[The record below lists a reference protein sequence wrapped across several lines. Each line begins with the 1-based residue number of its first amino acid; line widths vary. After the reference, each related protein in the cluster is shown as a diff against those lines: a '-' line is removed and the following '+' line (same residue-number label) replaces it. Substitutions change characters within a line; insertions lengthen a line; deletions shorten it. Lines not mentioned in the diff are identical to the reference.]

1 MWYVWRRIK
10 TLERRVNRNREQNP
24 EHRLAPMRNAKHK
37 AEARDKNGGE
47 GKDREILTGAGV
59 FGDGELEIRIDSTK
73 QMKESMTL

>member
-1 MWYVWRRIK
+1 
-10 TLERRVNRNREQNP
+10 
-24 EHRLAPMRNAKHK
+24 MRNAKHK

>member
-1 MWYVWRRIK
+1 MCRRIK
-10 TLERRVNRNREQNP
+10 TLRRRVNRNRKPNP
-24 EHRLAPMRNAKHK
+24 EHRLAAMRNAERK

-47 GKDREILTGAGV
+47 GKDREIITGAGV